1 MDKLPQRDITLINGR
16 FHTLD
21 KRQPVVSTLLIRDG
35 KFLEKGVTAETLQQ
49 HLHFQLTV
57 SLLLSVSAAFMLVG
71 LLTGPFGKETGTL
84 ATICGMSGAVAMGAH
99 NAYTR
104 LLQPHLAPPSMVPG
118 NVTQIVLNL
127 IELLLGEEETVTRAR
142 LSKSLWPHFIFAAR
156 AALARLCQLVAGFWG
171 PLVPVSTLLRLP
183 GNEHSCIIKIEQT

>member
-1 MDKLPQRDITLINGR
+1 MDKLPQRDITLINER

-21 KRQPVVSTLLIRDG
+21 KRQPVVSALLIRDG

-57 SLLLSVSAAFMLVG
+57 SLLLSVLAAFMLVG
-71 LLTGPFGKETGTL
+71 LLTRPFGEETGTL
-84 ATICGMSGAVAMGAH
+84 ATICGMSGVVAMGAH

-104 LLQPHLAPPSMVPG
+104 LLQPQLAHLSMVPG

-127 IELLLGEEETVTRAR
+127 AELLLGEGETVTRAR
-142 LSKSLWPHFIFAAR
+142 LSKPLWPHFIFAAR
-156 AALARLCQLVAGFWG
+156 AALAHLCQLVAGFWG
-171 PLVPVSTLLRLP
+171 LLVPVCILLRLP
-183 GNEHSCIIKIEQT
+183 RNEYSYIVKIEQT